1 LAHHRLRG
9 GMRSTPIP
17 PEGRPTDDTRESVC
31 RLRWERTGPSAREF
45 AQKSSLS
52 ESSRDHLVAKEIIL
66 HRCPTSFS
74 RPLKGVDT
82 AAVHDDNILIGEALS
97 DSRARNTDFSRA
109 GRAAVSFT
117 KTRVVFFQLE
127 ITTTVSSESREANE
141 MVSTLL
147 ATSEVSRISFLPR
160 AVRAIPRD
168 LRAARTRLSLGNAR
182 SVLRPRRPWR
192 RPCPSPSPPI
202 AGRPPR

>member
-1 LAHHRLRG
+1 
-9 GMRSTPIP
+9 MRSTPIP

-31 RLRWERTGPSAREF
+31 RLRWERRGPSAREF

-66 HRCPTSFS
+66 HQCPTSFS

-127 ITTTVSSESREANE
+127 ITTTVSSERREANDFHLARYKS
-141 MVSTLL
+141 VGSHSSPVRAH
-147 ATSEVSRISFLPR
+147 ATSEQRELGSPWATLVHFCGQGGLGAVLVLLLP
-160 AVRAIPRD
+160 
-168 LRAARTRLSLGNAR
+168 
-182 SVLRPRRPWR
+182 
-192 RPCPSPSPPI
+192 
-202 AGRPPR
+202 